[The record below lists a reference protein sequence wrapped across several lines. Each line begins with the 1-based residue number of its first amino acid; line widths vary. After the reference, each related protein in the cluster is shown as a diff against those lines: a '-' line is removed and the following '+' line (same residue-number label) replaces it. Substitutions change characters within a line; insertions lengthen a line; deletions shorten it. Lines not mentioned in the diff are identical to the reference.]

1 MGLSKKTLLKAS
13 LGAIVACTAYQQIG
27 GAVESWT
34 FINQSAV
41 DQEVKLLTWPDLPE
55 SGYIVGKTAD
65 REAVQAGKAIFVLE
79 QDGVPASRPSTLQIP
94 QYAYH
99 VERTTGK
106 GSPCIIVQ
114 AEEFRGV
121 QMIGARDFVNNKD
134 LVDLSGNF
142 VLLGTRPK
150 APPMANFL
158 FKQR

>member
-1 MGLSKKTLLKAS
+1 VGLSKKFLLKAL
-13 LGAIVACTAYQQIG
+13 LGAIIVLAAYQQIG

-34 FINQSAV
+34 LINQSAV

-55 SGYIVGKTAD
+55 TGFIVGRTANRD
-65 REAVQAGKAIFVLE
+65 AVQAGNAIFVLE
-79 QDGVPASRPSTLQIP
+79 QDGVPASRPSTVLIP

-99 VERTTGK
+99 VERSTGK
-106 GSPCIIVQ
+106 GTPCIIVQ

-121 QMIGARDFVNNKD
+121 QMIGARDFINNKD

-150 APPMANFL
+150 APPVANFL
-158 FKQR
+158 FRQR